1 MNNNKKKRICVFCSS
16 SNFLNENFYKDAQTL
31 GKLIGQNNFDIV
43 YGGSTLGM
51 MWACAEKVKENGGKI
66 YGIMPKRLA
75 EMGCKTDNCD
85 EFYLSEGMRDR
96 KAKMD
101 EMSDAVIALA
111 GGFGTLEE
119 LSEMIVQKQ
128 LGYNKKPIILLNT
141 NGFYN
146 KLLEFFEQMINE
158 KFANKFT
165 RELYY
170 VASTPED
177 AINYLKSYKEPDK
190 VPSKHEIYSR

>member
-85 EFYLSEGMRDR
+85 
-96 KAKMD
+96 
-101 EMSDAVIALA
+101 
-111 GGFGTLEE
+111 
-119 LSEMIVQKQ
+119 
-128 LGYNKKPIILLNT
+128 
-141 NGFYN
+141 
-146 KLLEFFEQMINE
+146 
-158 KFANKFT
+158 
-165 RELYY
+165 
-170 VASTPED
+170 
-177 AINYLKSYKEPDK
+177 
-190 VPSKHEIYSR
+190 